1 MRAGVGAVDA
11 SFSYR
16 VMAKRKD
23 IQDARLEEVELP
35 TPRLTEL
42 PTPPRREDFTY
53 WATADKK
60 MLRRGLRL
68 IEEARR
74 TPFEGTGKPEP
85 LRRNL
90 SGFWSRRIDDEH
102 RLVYGATD
110 DELII
115 IQARYHYDG

>member
-1 MRAGVGAVDA
+1 MRNIVFHSQGWD
-11 SFSYR
+11 
-16 VMAKRKD
+16 
-23 IQDARLEEVELP
+23 
-35 TPRLTEL
+35 
-42 PTPPRREDFTY
+42 DFIY
-53 WATADKK
+53 WATANKK
-60 MLRRGLRL
+60 MLSRLLRL

-74 TPFEGTGKPEP
+74 TPFEGTGKPEA

-115 IQARYHYDG
+115 IQARYHYDD